1 MWAHLKAGSGS
12 WHQADTEL
20 CLTTTVL
27 LGKKAYLVEHYSESF
42 NYVYGFHTDR
52 KNSVSHPA
60 NKERACF
67 MQQFLQENHLKHARA
82 EVPAALSLP
91 RALLWFSGYG

>member
-1 MWAHLKAGSGS
+1 MWAHLAGSGS
-12 WHQADTEL
+12 WRQADTEL

-27 LGKKAYLVEHYSESF
+27 LGKKKAYLVEHYSEYF

-60 NKERACF
+60 KERACS
-67 MQQFLQENHLKHARA
+67 MQQFLQENHLKHTRA
-82 EVPAALSLP
+82 EVPAALSPP